1 MRRPLTMLAAA
12 AIAVTGLSFAP
23 AQAGVRAAPAVL
35 DQSAP
40 AADIMQVHRKRS
52 RHRHHPYYSYY
63 KPYPRYAYPRYVHPY
78 PYASVSVRLSPAAL
92 LQEAGFLDPVLLRLG
107 PPLVE

>member
-1 MRRPLTMLAAA
+1 MLAAA

-78 PYASVSVRLSPAAL
+78 PYAYHRPHYYRKP
-92 LQEAGFLDPVLLRLG
+92 GFSIQFSFG
-107 PPLVE
+107 SGHHW